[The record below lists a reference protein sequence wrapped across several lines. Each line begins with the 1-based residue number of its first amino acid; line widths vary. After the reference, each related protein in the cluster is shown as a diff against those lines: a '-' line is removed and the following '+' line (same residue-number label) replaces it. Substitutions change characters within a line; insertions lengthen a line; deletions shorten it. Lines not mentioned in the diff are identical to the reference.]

1 MRAGRGREPQTDMS
15 AEEAAR
21 ILGRLEGAGLSVWV
35 DGGWGVD
42 ALARRQTRAHDDL
55 DLVARLE
62 QIPALERELAALGYE
77 RAGGSPPCSF
87 ESVDA
92 EGRQVDVHP
101 IAADGAYR
109 LRDGGVWRYPLR
121 GLAGKGAIA
130 GRGVACLT
138 AEVQVICHAGYELDE
153 DDLHDLRLL
162 RPERDVLEAFGVAGE
177 PEPLAGGTGRAWR
190 VGDLVLKPLDAD
202 VAWQH
207 SVLSQVEQDGFR
219 VEVPLPEVVDG
230 WTAWT
235 YVAGRHE
242 PGRWREIVA
251 VGERFHRALPDVRP
265 PRVENA
271 WETGDRVAWGELP
284 YPAVADLLEVLEPV
298 DETPSLIH
306 GDLTG
311 NVLFHDALPPAII
324 DLAPY
329 RRPPTYASAIIVAD
343 ALCWEGAPPELAELV
358 PRQYLVRALV
368 YRGVTS
374 LEFGGD
380 GRVELELA
388 RRIAAG

>member
-21 ILGRLEGAGLSVWV
+21 ILARLDRAGLAVWV

-42 ALARRQTRAHDDL
+42 ALARRQTRPHDDL

-62 QIPALERELAALGYE
+62 QIPALELELAALGYA
-77 RAGGSPPCSF
+77 RAGGEPPCSF

-92 EGRQVDVHP
+92 AGRQVDVHP

-109 LRDGGVWRYPLR
+109 LRDGRVWRYPLR

-130 GRGVACLT
+130 GRAVRCLT

-162 RPERDVLEAFGVAGE
+162 RPDADVLDAFGAAGE
-177 PEPLAGGTGRAWR
+177 LEPLAGGTGRAWR
-190 VGDLVLKPLDAD
+190 CGDLVLKPLDAD

-219 VEVPLPEVVDG
+219 VEVPLPDVVDG

-242 PGRWREIVA
+242 RGRWREIVA
-251 VGERFHRALPDVRP
+251 VGERFHRALPDVSP
-265 PRVENA
+265 PTVENA
-271 WETGDRVAWGELP
+271 WETGDRAAWGELP
-284 YPAVADLLEVLEPV
+284 YPAVADLLATLEPV
-298 DETPSLIH
+298 DEEPSLVH

-311 NVLFHDALPPAII
+311 NVLFHPELPPAII

-329 RRPPTYASAIIVAD
+329 RRPPPYASAIVVAD
-343 ALCWEGAPPELAELV
+343 TLCWECALPELAKLV
-358 PRQYLVRALV
+358 PRQYLLRALV

-374 LEFGGD
+374 LELGGD